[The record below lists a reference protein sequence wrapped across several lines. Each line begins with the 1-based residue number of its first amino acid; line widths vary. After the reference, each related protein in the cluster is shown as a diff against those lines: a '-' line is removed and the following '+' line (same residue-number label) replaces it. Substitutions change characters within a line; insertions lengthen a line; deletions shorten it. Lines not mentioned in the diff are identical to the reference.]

1 MRSARAI
8 LDGMIDSMIEEEL
21 LAFEDSRLEEKHNE
35 FRMLIEEYHDGIL
48 LFELT
53 DEMVWSKAV
62 KDTTGLEKYHE
73 LNNGLF
79 MWQERLELA
88 IYTCE
93 DEVVCKTVKKA
104 VKKGNDIVALRRE
117 LIAERPLALKMED
130 GLFSMGDNNWADSVF
145 TAISNKTLS
154 LDSKSPRFMTLK
166 IGDNGVILIDVI
178 AVIKP
183 MHKTLDEARGQV
195 IASYQDCLENEWI
208 DRLRMKYP
216 VSIKKD
222 VLYELID

>member
-1 MRSARAI
+1 
-8 LDGMIDSMIEEEL
+8 
-21 LAFEDSRLEEKHNE
+21 
-35 FRMLIEEYHDGIL
+35 
-48 LFELT
+48 
-53 DEMVWSKAV
+53 
-62 KDTTGLEKYHE
+62 
-73 LNNGLF
+73 
-79 MWQERLELA
+79 
-88 IYTCE
+88 
-93 DEVVCKTVKKA
+93 
-104 VKKGNDIVALRRE
+104 KGNDIVALRRE

-195 IASYQDCLENEWI
+195 IASYQDFLENEWI

-216 VSIKKD
+216 VSIKKE
-222 VLYELID
+222 VLYGLID

>member
-1 MRSARAI
+1 
-8 LDGMIDSMIEEEL
+8 MIDSMIEEEL
-21 LAFEDSRLEEKHNE
+21 LAFEDARLEDKHNE

-53 DEMVWSKAV
+53 DELVWSKAV
-62 KDTTGLEKYHE
+62 RDTSGLERYHE
-73 LNNGLF
+73 LNNDLF
-79 MWQERLELA
+79 MWQERLELG

-93 DEVVCKTVKKA
+93 DEGVSKVVKKA
-104 VKKGNDIVALRRE
+104 VKKGHDLVAVRRE
-117 LIAERPLALKMED
+117 LIVERPLALKMEE

-154 LDSKSPRFMTLK
+154 LDSKSPRFMTLNS
-166 IGDNGVILIDVI
+166 GDNGVILIEVVDMN
-178 AVIKP
+178 AP
-183 MHKTLDEARGQV
+183 THKTLDEARGQV
-195 IASYQDCLENEWI
+195 IASYQDFLENEWI
-208 DRLRMKYP
+208 DGLRLKYP